1 VDQACEWIGESPGG
15 EQIAGCAQGRTF
27 SKNIGLQKHH
37 LKFVYFIWHVKISNF
52 IQCQAGRKTPC
63 ISLFTGVA
71 GLELGLAQSSW
82 LQFQVSNLF
91 SSKFAAVVKDFVQA
105 AMFRS
110 QLEVLW
116 WFGSQQKFQIHGSTG
131 QCGPNMSLS
140 SWQTIS
146 TVGVNQVR
154 PGPAIL
160 DVGAFNSLTQFLTCI
175 MCLELRRVPH
185 GAAVWCKW
193 HNETCEPQTFSSH
206 PMFALKF
213 FK

>member
-1 VDQACEWIGESPGG
+1 MDQACEWIGESPGG

-131 QCGPNMSLS
+131 QCGPIMSLS

-160 DVGAFNSLTQFLTCI
+160 DVGAFNSFINTVFDLYY
-175 MCLELRRVPH
+175 V
-185 GAAVWCKW
+185 
-193 HNETCEPQTFSSH
+193 S
-206 PMFALKF
+206 
-213 FK
+213 